1 MDALTHAI
9 EGYITKGAWD
19 LTDMLHITAIKMI
32 AKHLRDSVNKD
43 ADARE
48 KMAVA
53 QYIAGMGFSNVGLG
67 IVHSMAHPLS
77 ALYDTPHGVA
87 CAAILPT
94 VLAYNAPAT
103 GEKYKDIAI
112 AMGVEGVEKMT
123 QDEYRKACVDAVRQL
138 GKDVGI
144 PQHLAEVGVKEADL
158 DFLADSAM
166 ADACTPGN
174 PKDPTKED
182 IVALYKSML

>member
-1 MDALTHAI
+1 MTPPRRAARGGD
-9 EGYITKGAWD
+9 
-19 LTDMLHITAIKMI
+19 
-32 AKHLRDSVNKD
+32 RDD
-43 ADARE
+43 GQARL
-48 KMAVA
+48 
-53 QYIAGMGFSNVGLG
+53 LG
-67 IVHSMAHPLS
+67 RG
-77 ALYDTPHGVA
+77 DTGDVEH
-87 CAAILPT
+87 
-94 VLAYNAPAT
+94 APAT

>member
-1 MDALTHAI
+1 MC
-9 EGYITKGAWD
+9 E
-19 LTDMLHITAIKMI
+19 
-32 AKHLRDSVNKD
+32 
-43 ADARE
+43 
-48 KMAVA
+48 
-53 QYIAGMGFSNVGLG
+53 
-67 IVHSMAHPLS
+67 
-77 ALYDTPHGVA
+77 
-87 CAAILPT
+87 C
-94 VLAYNAPAT
+94 
-103 GEKYKDIAI
+103 KDIAI